1 MPHKRNPITNE
12 RISGL
17 ARVLR
22 GNAMASIENVALWHE
37 RDITHSSVERI
48 ILPDSTILLDYMQ
61 SLAIKVVRGMTVHT
75 ERMLSNL
82 EVTHG
87 ALFSQ
92 RALLALVDAG
102 LTRDDAYRI
111 VQQGAQQA
119 WDTGTHFRDLLAA
132 EVKAQGIEIDVDAV
146 FDPSAYTKHSRE
158 IVARLGDESGTAP

>member
-1 MPHKRNPITNE
+1 
-12 RISGL
+12 
-17 ARVLR
+17 
-22 GNAMASIENVALWHE
+22 MASIENIALWHE

-61 SLAIKVVRGMTVHT
+61 SLAIKVVKGMTVHT

-92 RALLALVDAG
+92 RALLALVNAG

-111 VQQGAQQA
+111 VQQGAQEA
-119 WDTGTHFRDLLAA
+119 WDTGTNFRDLLAA
-132 EVKAQGIEIDVDAV
+132 EVKEQGIKIDVDAV

-158 IVARLGDESGTAP
+158 IVARLSDETDQHA